1 MNAPTRA
8 APTRA
13 AELSPAELA
22 KAALRRLVM
31 ERQEPTPENYQRAY
45 RAEAG
50 EEPVAEERPA
60 AAGDDAG
67 TQAHAWAA
75 LIERVVRGVERG
87 GRNWTA
93 ARKKDSLQRV
103 LAGSRSDPAKLQ
115 QRLQQLIGSWDT
127 DTADDRSVE
136 TSPSAPAPMSATDF
150 GALLETPA
158 AGAAPP
164 AAEAPPLTTI
174 SLEPQVDVGAWS
186 RIVQDLGA
194 TVQCALPTTEVRGR
208 EAADVLRALTD
219 KLKPPGAAHAALASE
234 VAEACAQAQRVLQHR
249 HHLVAQLGVL
259 CYELTEGLTD
269 LAEDDSWVRGQC
281 DAMRTQLG
289 DGLTARS
296 VRSVGDLLHGTRMRQ
311 QQLRIERAQA
321 REALKLSINR
331 MLQEIAELGTH
342 TGRFQDSVVRYAD
355 VIESADSLESLAGVV
370 REMVEETRT
379 VHGVVSQTQERLQAE
394 HTMAEQM
401 SERVRQLEAEL
412 KRLSDEVSTDQLTQV
427 ANRRGMLQAF
437 EVERSRVERAGSDGS
452 GSLAVGLIDV
462 DDFKK
467 LNDQFGHTTGD
478 EALKFLAQR
487 VKQALRPSDTL
498 ARYGG
503 EEFVVLLPDTPVTEA
518 QQVLTRLQRAL
529 SAELFMHENKQT
541 FVTFSAGVTV
551 FRLGERVEETLD
563 RADEALYEAKR
574 TGKNRTCI
582 A

>member
-1 MNAPTRA
+1 M
-8 APTRA
+8 
-13 AELSPAELA
+13 SPAELA

-31 ERQEPTPENYQRAY
+31 ERLEPTPENYQRAY
-45 RAEAG
+45 QAEAG
-50 EEPVAEERPA
+50 GELTLRPA
-60 AAGDDAG
+60 VAAVEDAG
-67 TQAHAWAA
+67 AQAHAWAA

-103 LAGSRSDPAKLQ
+103 LAGSRSDPTKLQ

-127 DTADDRSVE
+127 DTADDRSLE

-150 GALLETPA
+150 GALLEPPA
-158 AGAAPP
+158 AGAVMADAPALPP
-164 AAEAPPLTTI
+164 A
-174 SLEPQVDVGAWS
+174 EPAVDVGAWS
-186 RIVQDLGA
+186 RIVQELGA

-219 KLKPPGAAHAALASE
+219 RLKPPGTAHAALAAE

-311 QQLRIERAQA
+311 QQLRVERAQA

-437 EVERSRVERAGSDGS
+437 EAQRSRVERAGGDESS
-452 GSLAVGLIDV
+452 SLAVGLIDV

-551 FRLGERVEETLD
+551 FRVGERVEETLD

-574 TGKNRTCI
+574 TGKNRTCV

>member
-1 MNAPTRA
+1 MNAPTRG
-8 APTRA
+8 APARA
-13 AELSPAELA
+13 AAEQSPAELA

-31 ERQEPTPENYQRAY
+31 ERLEPTPENYQRAY
-45 RAEAG
+45 LAEAG
-50 EEPVAEERPA
+50 QDVPAKPA
-60 AAGDDAG
+60 AAPVEDAG
-67 TQAHAWAA
+67 AQAHAWAA
-75 LIERVVRGVERG
+75 LLERVVRGVERG

-103 LAGSRSDPAKLQ
+103 LAGSRSDPTKLQ
-115 QRLQQLIGSWDT
+115 QRLQQLVGSWDT
-127 DTADDRSVE
+127 DTADDRALE
-136 TSPSAPAPMSATDF
+136 TSATAPAPLSATDF
-150 GALLETPA
+150 GALLEVPA
-158 AGAAPP
+158 AGSAVVAPGAAGSLVTEP
-164 AAEAPPLTTI
+164 A
-174 SLEPQVDVGAWS
+174 VDVGAWS
-186 RIVQDLGA
+186 RIVQELGA
-194 TVQCALPTTEVRGR
+194 TVQCALPTSEVRGR
-208 EAADVLRALTD
+208 EAADALRALTD
-219 KLKPPGAAHAALASE
+219 QLKPPASAHAALAAE

-249 HHLVAQLGVL
+249 HHLIAQLGVL

-311 QQLRIERAQA
+311 QQLRVERAQA

-355 VIESADSLESLAGVV
+355 VIENADSLESLAGVV

-394 HTMAEQM
+394 HTLAEQM
-401 SERVRQLEAEL
+401 SERVRHLEAEL

-437 EVERSRVERAGSDGS
+437 EAERSRVERATDGDGS
-452 GSLAVGLIDV
+452 SLAVGLIDV

-518 QQVLTRLQRAL
+518 QQVLTRLQRSL

-551 FRLGERVEETLD
+551 FRVGERVEETLD

>member
-1 MNAPTRA
+1 M
-8 APTRA
+8 
-13 AELSPAELA
+13 SPAELA

-31 ERQEPTPENYQRAY
+31 ERLEPTPENYQRAY

-50 EEPVAEERPA
+50 EDLTLRTTVAETE
-60 AAGDDAG
+60 DAG
-67 TQAHAWAA
+67 AQAHAWAA

-87 GRNWTA
+87 GRNWTS

-103 LAGSRSDPAKLQ
+103 LAGSRSDPTKLQ
-115 QRLQQLIGSWDT
+115 QRLQQLTSSWDT
-127 DTADDRSVE
+127 DTADDRSFE
-136 TSPSAPAPMSATDF
+136 TAPSAPAPLSATDF

-158 AGAAPP
+158 ATAAAGAV
-164 AAEAPPLTTI
+164 AEAQAVPAT
-174 SLEPQVDVGAWS
+174 EPTVDVGAWS
-186 RIVQDLGA
+186 RIVQELGS
-194 TVQCALPTTEVRGR
+194 TVQCALPTAEARGR

-219 KLKPPGAAHAALASE
+219 KLKPPGSAHAALAAE
-234 VAEACAQAQRVLQHR
+234 VADACAQAQRVLQHR

-437 EVERSRVERAGSDGS
+437 EVERSRVERAGGDASS
-452 GSLAVGLIDV
+452 SLAVGLIDV

-503 EEFVVLLPDTPVTEA
+503 EEFVVLLPDTPVIEA

>member
-31 ERQEPTPENYQRAY
+31 ERLEPTPENYQRAY
-45 RAEAG
+45 QAEAG
-50 EEPVAEERPA
+50 EEVTLRPA
-60 AAGDDAG
+60 VTVEEPGA
-67 TQAHAWAA
+67 QAHAWAA

-115 QRLQQLIGSWDT
+115 QRLQQLIGNWDT

-136 TSPSAPAPMSATDF
+136 TATSAPAPLSATDF
-150 GALLETPA
+150 GALLEVPAVGVAVTQEPGVPA
-158 AGAAPP
+158 ATTDP
-164 AAEAPPLTTI
+164 A
-174 SLEPQVDVGAWS
+174 VDVGAWS
-186 RIVQDLGA
+186 RVVQELGA
-194 TVQCALPTTEVRGR
+194 TVQCALPTAEVRGR

-219 KLKPPGAAHAALASE
+219 RLKPPGTAHAALAAE
-234 VAEACAQAQRVLQHR
+234 VADACAQAQRVLQHR
-249 HHLVAQLGVL
+249 HHLIAQLGVL

-296 VRSVGDLLHGTRMRQ
+296 VRSVGDLLHGTRLRQ
-311 QQLRIERAQA
+311 QQLRVERAQA

-331 MLQEIAELGTH
+331 MLQEIAELGTQ

-379 VHGVVSQTQERLQAE
+379 VHTVVSQTQERLQAE
-394 HTMAEQM
+394 HTLAAQM
-401 SERVRQLEAEL
+401 SERVQQLEAEL

-427 ANRRGMLQAF
+427 ANRRGLLQAF
-437 EVERSRVERAGSDGS
+437 EAERSRVERAGSEEAS
-452 GSLAVGLIDV
+452 SLAVGLIDV

-518 QQVLTRLQRAL
+518 QQVLTRLQRSL